1 MSEGDKKSK
10 HKGQAR
16 LVKRALLWGV
26 VSVTIY
32 VLVFL
37 NQDTVTRYFTEG
49 GIFALVVVVT
59 ALAFSLI
66 HGSFASYILELLGI
80 QPAQGGKH

>member
-1 MSEGDKKSK
+1 MSDGDNKSK
-10 HKGQAR
+10 HKGRAR
-16 LVKRALLWGV
+16 LVKRALLWGA
-26 VSVTIY
+26 VSVTVY
-32 VLVFL
+32 LLVFL
-37 NQDTVTRYFTEG
+37 NQDAVTNYFTRG
-49 GIFALVVVVT
+49 GVFALVVVIT